1 MALRRALLVGVEQYP
16 NGILPGCVVDAQNL
30 ERLLKV
36 NEDGSPNFACKVLTF
51 PPLDATRDVL
61 LRQLFELF
69 RDGAEVVLFA
79 FSGHGYLDK
88 RGGYLVLPDH
98 KEHDYGISMADVL
111 ALANKSRAKEV
122 FVLLDCCHAGAF
134 GEPPA
139 LIVEL
144 ALLREGISILAATD
158 RRDVAVGDRR
168 GGRFTSL
175 ICDGLEGGAA
185 DTLGKV
191 TAANLFAYVDE
202 VFGPW
207 DQRPNFKSNVSN
219 FTPLRRCKPKAPLE
233 GIRNLALWFPSPDH
247 EFALSPEYEAS
258 DERAQGDKVKVLD
271 SFRRLRDVGILVPV
285 THVHLFDAAKE
296 SGKCRLTAL
305 GKYYWRL
312 AKEERV

>member
-1 MALRRALLVGVEQYP
+1 MALRRALLVGVERYQ
-16 NGILPGCVVDAQNL
+16 NGLLPGCVLDAQNL
-30 ERLLKV
+30 ERVLKT
-36 NEDGSPNFACKVLTF
+36 NEDGTPNFACKVLTY

-61 LRQLFELF
+61 LKHLYDLF

-79 FSGHGYLDK
+79 FSGHGFFDN

-98 KEHDYGISMADVL
+98 KPYDYGISMADVL

-122 FVLLDCCHAGAF
+122 FILLDCCHAGAF

-139 LIVEL
+139 IVGEL
-144 ALLREGISILAATD
+144 ALLREGISILAATG
-158 RRDVAVGDRR
+158 RHDVAIGGNQ

-219 FTPLRRCKPKAPLE
+219 FTALRRCRPVAQID
-233 GIRNLALWFPSPDH
+233 GIRKLPEWFPTADH
-247 EFALSPEYEAS
+247 ELTLSPEYEAS
-258 DERAQGDKVKVLD
+258 DKRADPKKVEILEYLRNMRD
-271 SFRRLRDVGILVPV
+271 ARLVIPS
-285 THVHLFDAAKE
+285 THAHLFDVAKN
-296 SGKCRLTAL
+296 SGRCKLTPL
-305 GKYYWRL
+305 GKFYWRL
-312 AKEERV
+312 AIEQRV